1 MRPVIEQIDSFDA
14 TSGKSIKFYYGG
26 NQSYGSLLKVYTA
39 SNLSTPVYTNRVI
52 NMNYTN
58 AIASGVLTN
67 GVQYVAEIISYDNNG
82 VASEASN
89 KTYFWCFATPVFKFT
104 NITDGDILDNQSFT
118 VSLLYEQ
125 ANGVDVSQFRY
136 ELYDYQ
142 MTLLSAS
149 DYYSDYYEHASYNY
163 NGLENN
169 QRYYIRAYGF
179 TTRSQKLDTGY
190 LSVFIL
196 FEDPDAYSVLYA
208 NADNGNGVIEYNTN
222 IRLIEPN
229 RDNNTYT
236 YQNDTIDLTNDKLVY
251 DTNFV
256 IDGDFVMAVR
266 HKYTTGKILTCSNLN
281 KGFNLEVIQCPN
293 DLFRYKLSVPN
304 EICNYILYS
313 LPFTMNGDNLI
324 TCWIRRKNNLYELV
338 VFTGQDTS
346 EEYNLFLGTIR
357 PYSDVM
363 RYDVWI
369 DTNKTPTVRIEKEN
383 VVIWKQLEEPEN
395 ADVGNIWIDIEGET

>member
-14 TSGKSIKFYYGG
+14 ASGKSIKFYYGG
-26 NQSYGSLLKVYTA
+26 NQSYGSLLNVYTA

-58 AIASGVLTN
+58 AIANGVLTN

-82 VASEASN
+82 IPSEPSN
-89 KTYFWCFATPVFKFT
+89 KTYFWCFATPIFTFT
-104 NITDGDILDNQSFT
+104 NLTDGDILDNQSF
-118 VSLLYEQ
+118 VADLLYQ
-125 ANGVDVSQFRY
+125 QDDGVDISQFRY

-149 DYYSDYYEHASYNY
+149 DYYSDYNNHNSYNY

-179 TTRSQKLDTGY
+179 TTRSQILDTGY

-196 FEDPDAYSVLYA
+196 FENPDAYSILYA
-208 NADNGNGVIEYNTN
+208 NADNGNGIIEYNTN

-229 RDNNTYT
+229 RDNSEYT
-236 YQNDTIDLTNDKLVY
+236 YQSDTIDLYDDSLVY

-266 HKYTTGKILTCSNLN
+266 HTSTVGKILTCSNLN
-281 KGFNLEVIQCPN
+281 RGFNLEIVACPDN
-293 DLFRYKLSVPN
+293 IFRYKLSVPN
-304 EICNYILYS
+304 EVCNYILYS
-313 LPFTMNGDNLI
+313 EPFQMSSTDMM
-324 TCWIRRKNNLYELV
+324 TCWIKRVNNLYELF
-338 VFTGQDTS
+338 VFKSRDIS
-346 EEYNLFLGTIR
+346 LEYNLFIGSIR
-357 PYSDVM
+357 PYSEAI

-369 DTNKTPTVRIEKEN
+369 NTDKSPTVRIEKDD
-383 VVIWKQLEEPEN
+383 VVIWKQLEEPTN
-395 ADVGNIWIDIEGET
+395 AEWGNIWIDMEEEV